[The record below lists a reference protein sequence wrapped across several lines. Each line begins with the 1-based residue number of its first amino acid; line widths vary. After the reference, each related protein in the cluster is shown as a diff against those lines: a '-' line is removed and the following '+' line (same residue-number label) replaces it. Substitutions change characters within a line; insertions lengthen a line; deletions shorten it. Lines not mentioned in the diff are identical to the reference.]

1 MNFSLEKLDDN
12 LNPPSHI
19 LSNLKSLNVSIY
31 AFQEEI
37 MSSSG
42 KKTKKPWMSVT
53 AGSYCWGLTV
63 IYEDVIKKLKWN
75 TSSGELLCFRI
86 HVLISCF

>member
-42 KKTKKPWMSVT
+42 KKKNKKTM
-53 AGSYCWGLTV
+53 
-63 IYEDVIKKLKWN
+63 DV
-75 TSSGELLCFRI
+75 SDSR
-86 HVLISCF
+86 